1 MATRTYGVVATGG
14 CHGGFEFECLLL
26 KPAKLSPLQG
36 SRVRTSHCT
45 LQELDLVVPEGG
57 RGKNPKRLWC
67 QRFGIARSQKRMAAR
82 TQPSALVPVP
92 SPKPWPT
99 FG

>member
-1 MATRTYGVVATGG
+1 M
-14 CHGGFEFECLLL
+14 
-26 KPAKLSPLQG
+26 
-36 SRVRTSHCT
+36 RTSFDRNGVAVSFETTGSGESVT
-45 LQELDLVVPEGG
+45 LIHGVGSNLESWD
-57 RGKNPKRLWC
+57 KWC
-67 QRFGIARSQKRMAAR
+67 QRFGIARSQKRIAAR

>member
-1 MATRTYGVVATGG
+1 VVATGG
-14 CHGGFEFECLLL
+14 CHGVFEFEWFVTQ
-26 KPAKLSPLQG
+26 AVQTLSLAG
-36 SRVRTSHCT
+36 LEGTYKHCT
-45 LQELDLVVPEGG
+45 LQEFDLVVPEGDG
-57 RGKNPKRLWC
+57 GKNPKRLWC
-67 QRFGIARSQKRMAAR
+67 QRFGIARSQKRTAAR